1 MKQEEVLRMFR
12 QQAEQMPADP
22 LMLND
27 LILELARL
35 LADSR
40 GKLSK
45 ENFEALLGVGGALYK
60 MGHGRFHAKS
70 DVDAIMKQSVE
81 NETVARKQQDE

>member
-1 MKQEEVLRMFR
+1 MKQEEILRMFR
-12 QQAEQMPADP
+12 QQGEKMPNDS

-27 LILELARL
+27 LILELAKL

-45 ENFEALLGVGGALYK
+45 ENFEALVGVGGALYR
-60 MGHGRFHAKS
+60 MGNRQFQAKS
-70 DVDAIMKQSVE
+70 DVSVIMKQSVE
-81 NETVARKQQDE
+81 SETAARKRGDA